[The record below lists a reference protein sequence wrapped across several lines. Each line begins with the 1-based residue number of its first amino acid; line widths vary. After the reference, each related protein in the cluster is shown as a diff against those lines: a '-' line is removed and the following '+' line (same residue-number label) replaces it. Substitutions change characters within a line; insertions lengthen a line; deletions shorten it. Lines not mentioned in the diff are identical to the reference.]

1 MNQVMANPERLSK
14 TAERVV
20 EDFCWVQWDIHTQ
33 RLYYLTHNAA
43 HAQARTTVAS
53 MIYVKAQKSFLMTG
67 AEDTSSKQMS
77 LCQDKFVL
85 RCVQFYLNQ
94 ICDTVVSP
102 VSVTII
108 SALSAFRSR
117 CRDHRAT
124 RSSHWIL
131 SFIKL
136 SSPQLELPLELP
148 SNPFRTVRYGR
159 VNAKICFLSRLCLK
173 LLICVAPAIKDPEG
187 VPLHRRCGLQSFYF
201 AKYPL

>member
-1 MNQVMANPERLSK
+1 MCTVHDFALRLWDAPWLTHPWGALHEEWSVWLHCNEYGCVRVNQVMVNPERLSK

-20 EDFCWVQWDIHTQ
+20 EDFCWVQWDRHTQ

-43 HAQARTTVAS
+43 HAQARTTVAC

-67 AEDTSSKQMS
+67 TEDTLSKQM
-77 LCQDKFVL
+77 CFWQDKFVL

-94 ICDTVVSP
+94 MCDTVVSP

-108 SALSAFRSR
+108 STLSAFCSR
-117 CRDHRAT
+117 CRDRRAT
-124 RSSHWIL
+124 WSSHSIL

-148 SNPFRTVRYGR
+148 SNPFRTVR
-159 VNAKICFLSRLCLK
+159 
-173 LLICVAPAIKDPEG
+173 
-187 VPLHRRCGLQSFYF
+187 
-201 AKYPL
+201 